1 MRPNHISEW
10 ITVSQEEINKPT
22 SENKNGIKIH
32 FMISPF
38 DVPVATRAGVE
49 PAEIGP
55 GTYFLE
61 FKYISE
67 EKNSRIVNGEQG
79 IQFEVGK
86 NSRKIHKI
94 LIDLSKFTDGMSH
107 AELNVAV
114 SFQIDSSL
122 KDLEISSSS
131 LVNSNNADAIRKIIK
146 GSKNTD
152 GIPVSPVTHHQP

>member
-1 MRPNHISEW
+1 MKSNHISEW

-49 PAEIGP
+49 GSDNEP
-55 GTYFLE
+55 GIYFLE
-61 FKYISE
+61 FKYISD
-67 EKNSRIVNGEQG
+67 EKNSRLVNGGPG

-94 LIDLSKFTDGMSH
+94 MIDLSKFTNGISDS
-107 AELNVAV
+107 ELNVAV
-114 SFQIDSSL
+114 SFNIDESL
-122 KDLEISSSS
+122 KDLESSNSS
-131 LVNSNNADAIRKIIK
+131 LVNSNNADAIRKIIR
-146 GSKNTD
+146 GSK
-152 GIPVSPVTHHQP
+152 GAEGVPVSPVSHHQT

>member
-1 MRPNHISEW
+1 MKINQISDW

-22 SENKNGIKIH
+22 SETKNGIKIH

-49 PAEIGP
+49 ESDSGP
-55 GTYFLE
+55 GIYFIE

-67 EKNSRIVNGEQG
+67 EKNSRTVDGENG

-94 LIDLSKFTDGMSH
+94 MIDLQKFTSDTND
-107 AELNVAV
+107 AALNIAV
-114 SFQIDSSL
+114 NFNINLSL
-122 KDLEISSSS
+122 QDIENSKSA
-131 LVNSNNADAIRKIIK
+131 LVNSTNADVIRRIINS
-146 GSKNTD
+146 SKNAD
-152 GIPVSPVTHHQP
+152 GVPASPITHHSS

>member
-1 MRPNHISEW
+1 MKSNHISEW

-49 PAEIGP
+49 ESDKGP

-67 EKNSRIVNGEQG
+67 EKNSRIINGDTG

-94 LIDLSKFTDGMSH
+94 MIDLSKFTDGISDS
-107 AELNVAV
+107 ELNVAV
-114 SFQIDSSL
+114 SFNIDESL
-122 KDLEISSSS
+122 KDLESGSSN
-131 LVNSNNADAIRKIIK
+131 LVNSNNADAIRKIIRGSK
-146 GSKNTD
+146 GSE
-152 GIPVSPVTHHQP
+152 GVPVSPVNHHQT

>member
-1 MRPNHISEW
+1 MKNDHISEW
-10 ITVSQEEINKPT
+10 ITVSQEEINKPL

-49 PAEIGP
+49 PSENGP
-55 GTYFLE
+55 GIYFLE

-67 EKNSRIVNGEQG
+67 EKNSQIINGDSG

-94 LIDLSKFTDGMSH
+94 MIDLHKFIHLVND

-122 KDLEISSSS
+122 KDLESSSS
-131 LVNSNNADAIRKIIK
+131 HLVNSNNADAIRKIIK
-146 GSKNTD
+146 GTKSSD
-152 GIPVSPVTHHQP
+152 GVPISPVNQHLF

>member
-1 MRPNHISEW
+1 MKTNHISEW

-49 PAEIGP
+49 PSDTGP
-55 GTYFLE
+55 GVYFLE

-67 EKNSRIVNGEQG
+67 EKNSRTVNTDHG
-79 IQFEVGK
+79 IQLEVGK

-94 LIDLSKFTDGMSH
+94 LIDLAKYTNGVSD

-114 SFQIDSSL
+114 SFKIDESL
-122 KDLEISSSS
+122 RDLESSGSS
-131 LVNSNNADAIRKIIK
+131 LVNTNNADAIRKIIK
-146 GSKNTD
+146 ASKGSE
-152 GIPVSPVTHHQP
+152 GLPVSPVNHHQI